1 MSRFENYTYFMRNP
15 IIVGIAGGS
24 GSGKTTIAS
33 GLCRLTEQYGS
44 VVISQDDYYL
54 GLPEGTDA
62 SHYNFD
68 DPSAL
73 DLERLASD
81 LLELKASKTVNL
93 PIYDFTC
100 HRRSSSVR
108 TATPTPVIFVEG
120 LFVFATPALRAVF
133 DIRFFVDV
141 PEHERLRRRI
151 LRDVQERGRS
161 EPDIREQWMRQ
172 VEPMYL
178 KHTHPTRTGAHFV
191 LEMPESDDLAYC
203 EQVVALWK
211 ILEQRLSSST

>member
-1 MSRFENYTYFMRNP
+1 MFSP
-15 IIVGIAGGS
+15 LIVGIAGGS

-33 GLCRLTEQYGS
+33 GLCRLTEHFGS

-62 SHYNFD
+62 SRYNFD

-73 DLERLASD
+73 DIARLTSD
-81 LLELKASKTVNL
+81 LLELKVCKTVNL

-100 HRRSSSVR
+100 HRRSDSVR
-108 TATPTPVIFVEG
+108 TVVPTPVIFVEG
-120 LFVFATPALRAVF
+120 LFIFVPPTLRAVL
-133 DIRFFVDV
+133 DICFFVDV

-151 LRDVQERGRS
+151 LRDSKERGRCDS
-161 EPDIREQWMRQ
+161 EIREQWERQ

-178 KHTHPTRTGAHFV
+178 QHTLPTRACADFV
-191 LEMPESDDLAYC
+191 LEMPHSDDQSYC
-203 EQVVALWK
+203 EQVIAMWK
-211 ILEQRLSSST
+211 IIEQRLGPLTCGGKKIT

>member
-1 MSRFENYTYFMRNP
+1 MFSP
-15 IIVGIAGGS
+15 INVGIVGGS

-33 GLCRLTEQYGS
+33 GLCCLTEHYGS

-62 SHYNFD
+62 SRYNFD

-81 LLELKASKTVNL
+81 LLELKSGNSVNL

-100 HRRSSSVR
+100 HRRSNAVR
-108 TATPTPVIFVEG
+108 TVTPTPVIFVEG
-120 LFVFATPALRAVF
+120 LFLFVKPALREVF
-133 DIRFFVDV
+133 DICFFVDV

-151 LRDVQERGRS
+151 FRDVRERGRC
-161 EPDIREQWMRQ
+161 EADIREQWEQQ

-178 KHTHPTRTGAHFV
+178 THTHPTRRFSDIV
-191 LEMPESDDLAYC
+191 LDLPQPNDLSYC
-203 EQVVALWK
+203 EQMVTMWN
-211 ILEQRLSSST
+211 IIEQRLTQSAGHGEKIT